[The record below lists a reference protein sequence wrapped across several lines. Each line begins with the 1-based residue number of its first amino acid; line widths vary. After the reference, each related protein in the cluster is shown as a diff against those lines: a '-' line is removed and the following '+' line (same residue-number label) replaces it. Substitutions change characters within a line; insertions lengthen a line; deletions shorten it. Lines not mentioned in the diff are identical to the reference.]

1 MKRLNRLASVGVT
14 RRGLFVAA
22 ILAATIASPLALAQ
36 YDAAPAAVAVTAPV
50 VDAPAPTAEPAP
62 VPVVEPGSNADLA
75 NKLEVAVKEIDDLR
89 NRDKEEGSPLKY
101 LIAAIIAAL
110 ANLLLSI
117 VKRAAKLNGKAKK
130 MLPWASMGLGLVIG
144 IAGYYVV
151 GTTMI
156 DAILYGGAGPGAI
169 IIQELFGPIK
179 SAAKATAKEEPAKAD
194 A

>member
-1 MKRLNRLASVGVT
+1 
-14 RRGLFVAA
+14 
-22 ILAATIASPLALAQ
+22 LALAQ
-36 YDAAPAAVAVTAPV
+36 YDAAPASTEVTLPAVDTP
-50 VDAPAPTAEPAP
+50 APATEVVVAP
-62 VPVVEPGSNADLA
+62 EPGSNEDLA
-75 NKLEVAVKEIDDLR
+75 QRLEVAVEKIDALR
-89 NRDKEEGSPLKY
+89 NRKEEGGSPLKY
-101 LIAAIIAAL
+101 LIAAMIAAL

-117 VKRAAKLNGKAKK
+117 VKRAAKLNGSAKK

-144 IAGYYVV
+144 IFGHYVV

-179 SAAKATAKEEPAKAD
+179 SVKPETAD